1 MVALVPAAGR
11 GERLGPGDPKAFRLL
26 AGASLLAHAVR
37 SLLAA
42 PRVEAV
48 VVAVPAGF
56 EDQVRADLSREL
68 PGANPAVVAGGA
80 SRGQSVA
87 LALAAAPPECDVVLV
102 HDAARPLV
110 PRAVIDA
117 VIDAVIAGAAA
128 VVPVLPVADTVR
140 RVDDHDVVV
149 ETPSRDHLRAVQTP
163 QGFPRAVLERAY
175 APLLPG
181 RSTDPADPAVMLH
194 TDDAGLVERLGLPVH
209 VVPGA
214 EEAFKVTRPLDL
226 LLAEAVLRHRQA
238 DPSDPLA
245 GDGAD
250 DR

>member
-1 MVALVPAAGR
+1 VVALVPAAGR

-37 SLLAA
+37 SLLTA

-48 VVAVPAGF
+48 VIAVPAGF
-56 EDQVRADLSREL
+56 EDDVRADLAREI
-68 PGANPAVVAGGA
+68 PAVQPIVVAGGA

-87 LALAAAPPECDVVLV
+87 LALASAPPECDVVLV

-110 PRAVIDA
+110 PRVVIDA
-117 VIDAVIAGAAA
+117 VIDQVLAGAPA

-140 RVDDHDVVV
+140 RVDDHGVVV
-149 ETPSRDHLRAVQTP
+149 ETPSREHLRAVQTP
-163 QGFPRAVLERAY
+163 QGFPRDVLERAY

-181 RSTDPADPAVMLH
+181 HSTGTTDPAVMLH

-226 LLAEAVLRHRQA
+226 LLAEAVLRRQA
-238 DPSDPLA
+238 DPSRGA
-245 GDGAD
+245 GSDG
-250 DR
+250 R

>member
-1 MVALVPAAGR
+1 M
-11 GERLGPGDPKAFRLL
+11 
-26 AGASLLAHAVR
+26 SLLAHAVR

-42 PRVEAV
+42 PRVAAV
-48 VVAVPAGF
+48 VIAVPAGF
-56 EDQVRADLSREL
+56 EDHVRADLSREL
-68 PGANPAVVAGGA
+68 PTAHPTVVAGGA

-110 PRAVIDA
+110 PREVIDA
-117 VIDAVIAGAAA
+117 VIDEVLAGAPA
-128 VVPVLPVADTVR
+128 VVPVLPIADTVR
-140 RVDDHDVVV
+140 RIDDRGVVV

-163 QGFPRAVLERAY
+163 QGFPRDVLERAY
-175 APLLPG
+175 APLLG
-181 RSTDPADPAVMLH
+181 DRSAASADPTVMLH

-226 LLAEAVLRHRQA
+226 LVAEAVLRRRRA
-238 DPSDPLA
+238 DATDVTV
-245 GDGAD
+245 GDGSD
-250 DR
+250 GR

>member
-11 GERLGPGDPKAFRLL
+11 GERLGPGDPKALRLL
-26 AGASLLAHAVR
+26 AGASLLTHAVR
-37 SLLAA
+37 ALLAA

-48 VVAVPAGF
+48 VIAVPAGS
-56 EDQVRADLSREL
+56 EEQVRVDLAREL
-68 PGANPAVVAGGA
+68 PSARPIVVAGGA
-80 SRGQSVA
+80 SRGESVA

-110 PRAVIDA
+110 PRSVIDA
-117 VIDAVIAGAAA
+117 VIDEVLAGAPA
-128 VVPVLPVADTVR
+128 VVPVLPIADTVR
-140 RVDDHDVVV
+140 RIDDHGVVV

-163 QGFPRAVLERAY
+163 QGFPRNVLERAY
-175 APLLPG
+175 EPLLSD
-181 RSTDPADPAVMLH
+181 RSTSPADPAVMLH

-226 LLAEAVLRHRQA
+226 LMAEAVLRRRQA
-238 DPSDPLA
+238 EPTALDGSD
-245 GDGAD
+245 GQ
-250 DR
+250 